1 MGSPSVLKLTHL
13 PPQCGKTCRRLSSF
27 DEKARTTMA
36 RKHRI
41 PGYLTH
47 SSGQARVILDGTVH
61 YLGPYGSRESK
72 QRYDALIGDW

>member
-1 MGSPSVLKLTHL
+1 
-13 PPQCGKTCRRLSSF
+13 
-27 DEKARTTMA
+27 MA